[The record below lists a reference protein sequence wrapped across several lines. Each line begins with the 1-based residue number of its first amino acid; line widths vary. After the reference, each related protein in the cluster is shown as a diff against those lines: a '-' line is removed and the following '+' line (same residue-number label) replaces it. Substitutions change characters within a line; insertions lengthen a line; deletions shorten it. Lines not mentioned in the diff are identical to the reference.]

1 MSKKHN
7 IIKHEQHLSAP
18 TLAQTKLRC
27 MFDKQELHN
36 NDKQSHRTLEKLMVQ
51 FFVWLSNRTLKN
63 FLYKTIYNYISFDSR
78 LDFSDES
85 KCYTHYKHLTLG
97 DRILHVLMNCK
108 WK

>member
-51 FFVWLSNRTLKN
+51 FFV
-63 FLYKTIYNYISFDSR
+63 
-78 LDFSDES
+78 
-85 KCYTHYKHLTLG
+85 
-97 DRILHVLMNCK
+97 
-108 WK
+108 